1 MKVPKD
7 GEARNGEVSSN
18 AKQKSYLINGPQEYS
33 INEFNNSPWKGKLRY
48 SSIIHGGSQPS
59 FGNSHNGWRS

>member
-1 MKVPKD
+1 
-7 GEARNGEVSSN
+7 
-18 AKQKSYLINGPQEYS
+18 LINGPQEYS